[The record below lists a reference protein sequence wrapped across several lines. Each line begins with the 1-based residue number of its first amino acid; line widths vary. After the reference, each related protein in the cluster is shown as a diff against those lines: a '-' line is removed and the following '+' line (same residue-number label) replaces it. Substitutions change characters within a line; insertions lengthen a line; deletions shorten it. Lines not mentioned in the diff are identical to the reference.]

1 MQLTFGDAEYHGKRK
16 QTRREVFLA
25 EMDQVV
31 PWKDLL
37 ALIEPH
43 YPKSGQPG
51 RQPYRL
57 EMMLRIHFLQ
67 QWYALSDPS
76 AEEALYDTVS
86 MRRFAKIGGLDEVPD
101 ETTILTSAS
110 CWSNTIWRASCSTGS
125 TRTCRAKGRACAAG
139 RS

>member
-1 MQLTFGDAEYHGKRK
+1 MQLTFGDAEYNGKRK
-16 QTRREVFLA
+16 RTRREVFLA

-31 PWKDLL
+31 PWKGLL

-57 EMMLRIHFLQ
+57 ETMLRIHFLQ

-86 MRRFAKIGGLDEVPD
+86 MRRFAKIGG
-101 ETTILTSAS
+101 
-110 CWSNTIWRASCSTGS
+110 
-125 TRTCRAKGRACAAG
+125 AG
-139 RS
+139 RGAGGTQRFPLSA

>member
-1 MQLTFGDAEYHGKRK
+1 MQLTFGDAEYNGKRK
-16 QTRREVFLA
+16 RTRREVFLA

-31 PWKDLL
+31 PWKGLL

-57 EMMLRIHFLQ
+57 ETMLRIHFLQ

-86 MRRFAKIGGLDEVPD
+86 MGRFGEIGGPGGGPGEKAVLPF
-101 ETTILTSAS
+101 
-110 CWSNTIWRASCSTGS
+110 RATVG
-125 TRTCRAKGRACAAG
+125 G
-139 RS
+139 

>member
-1 MQLTFGDAEYHGKRK
+1 MQLTFGDAEYNGKRK
-16 QTRREVFLA
+16 RTRREVFLA

-31 PWKDLL
+31 PWKGLL

-57 EMMLRIHFLQ
+57 ETMLRIHFLQ

-86 MRRFAKIGGLDEVPD
+86 MRRFAKIGGVGEGAGGTEHPHFRALVEVHD
-101 ETTILTSAS
+101 
-110 CWSNTIWRASCSTGS
+110 TG
-125 TRTCRAKGRACAAG
+125 
-139 RS
+139 